1 MSRPTVSFSKR
12 QREQVKREKQ
22 AEKAAKRAQRKIEK
36 TNGPGDEILVEGSE
50 DGIDEP
56 IGENIDAAAV
66 PATAE

>member
-12 QREQVKREKQ
+12 QREQTKREKQ